1 MLQIVKIKKI
11 IESCLEYVQ
20 TDFESKKNEKDSFL
34 YKVLGDTQDG
44 SYNFYEQA
52 KNFFLRKETNPNN
65 IKVLLEYP
73 KDRTGLPAYVIREP
87 GKRTGIANSI
97 GKIESFMGGVP
108 MYRDTRQYGL
118 EIMCFSVNM
127 NESILMSEV
136 LYALLLGSWDLL
148 ASQFLKIEF
157 SMKELMMENRLMP
170 TPIFIRSIGLE
181 LSSEEIAPGL
191 VDTTLLG
198 KILFGK
204 VNQVDS
210 IALGDS
216 TATDGL
222 PGWNRKLRAVGRTL
236 SEK

>member
-1 MLQIVKIKKI
+1 MIQIVKIKKI
-11 IESCLEYVQ
+11 VESCLEYVQ
-20 TDFESKKNEKDSFL
+20 TDFESKNNEKDSFL

-52 KNFFLRKETNPNN
+52 KNLFLRKETNPNN

-73 KDRTGLPAYVIREP
+73 KDRAGLPSYVIREP
-87 GKRTGIANSI
+87 GKTGGIANSI

-136 LYALLLGSWDLL
+136 LYALLLGSWDTL

-157 SMKELMMENRLMP
+157 TMKELMMQNNLMP
-170 TPIFIRSIGLE
+170 TPIFIRSIGLD
-181 LSSEEIAPGL
+181 LSSEEIVPGL
-191 VDTTLLG
+191 VDTSLLG
-198 KILFGK
+198 KIIFGK

-210 IALGDS
+210 IALGDPTS
-216 TATDGL
+216 IDGL
-222 PGWNRKLRAVGRTL
+222 PGVESEIVGFR
-236 SEK
+236 

>member
-20 TDFESKKNEKDSFL
+20 TDFESKNNEKDSFL

-52 KNFFLRKETNPNN
+52 KNLFLRKETNPNN

-73 KDRTGLPAYVIREP
+73 KDRAGLPSYVIREP
-87 GKRTGIANSI
+87 GKKSGIANSI

-127 NESILMSEV
+127 NESILMSEI
-136 LYALLLGSWDLL
+136 LYALLLGSWDIL

-157 SMKELMMENRLMP
+157 TMKELMMQNNLMP
-170 TPIFIRSIGLE
+170 TPIFIRSIGLD
-181 LSSEEIAPGL
+181 LSSEEIVPGL
-191 VDTTLLG
+191 VDTSLLG
-198 KILFGK
+198 KIIFGK

-210 IALGDS
+210 IALGDPTS
-216 TATDGL
+216 IDGL
-222 PGWNRKLRAVGRTL
+222 PGVESEIVGFR
-236 SEK
+236 

>member
-1 MLQIVKIKKI
+1 MIQIVKIKKI
-11 IESCLEYVQ
+11 VESCLEYVQ
-20 TDFESKKNEKDSFL
+20 TDFESKNNEKDSFL

-52 KNFFLRKETNPNN
+52 KNLFLRKETNPNN

-73 KDRTGLPAYVIREP
+73 KDKTGLPAYIIREP
-87 GKRTGIANSI
+87 GKTGGIANSI

-127 NESILMSEV
+127 NESILMSEI
-136 LYALLLGSWDLL
+136 LYALLLGSWDTL

-157 SMKELMMENRLMP
+157 TMKELMMQNNLMP
-170 TPIFIRSIGLE
+170 TPIFIRSIGLD
-181 LSSEEIAPGL
+181 LSSEEIVPGL
-191 VDTTLLG
+191 VDTSLLG
-198 KILFGK
+198 KIIFGK

-210 IALGDS
+210 IALGDPTS
-216 TATDGL
+216 IDGL
-222 PGWNRKLRAVGRTL
+222 PGVESEIVGFR
-236 SEK
+236 

>member
-1 MLQIVKIKKI
+1 MIQIVKIKKI
-11 IESCLEYVQ
+11 VESCLEYVQ
-20 TDFESKKNEKDSFL
+20 TDFESKNNEKDSFL

-52 KNFFLRKETNPNN
+52 KNLFLRKETNPNN

-73 KDRTGLPAYVIREP
+73 KDRAGLPSYVIREP
-87 GKRTGIANSI
+87 GKKSGIANSI

-127 NESILMSEV
+127 NESILMSEI
-136 LYALLLGSWDLL
+136 LYALLLGSWDIL

-157 SMKELMMENRLMP
+157 TMKELMMQNNLMP
-170 TPIFIRSIGLE
+170 TPIFIRSIGLD
-181 LSSEEIAPGL
+181 LSSEEIVPGL
-191 VDTTLLG
+191 VDTSLLG
-198 KILFGK
+198 KIIFGK

-210 IALGDS
+210 IALGDPTS
-216 TATDGL
+216 IDGL
-222 PGWNRKLRAVGRTL
+222 PGVESEIVGFR
-236 SEK
+236 

>member
-1 MLQIVKIKKI
+1 MIQIVKIKKI
-11 IESCLEYVQ
+11 VESCLEYVQ
-20 TDFESKKNEKDSFL
+20 TDFESKNNEKDSFL

-52 KNFFLRKETNPNN
+52 KNLFLRKETNPNN

-73 KDRTGLPAYVIREP
+73 KDRAGLPSYVIREP
-87 GKRTGIANSI
+87 GKTGGIANSI

-127 NESILMSEV
+127 NESILMSEI
-136 LYALLLGSWDLL
+136 LYALLLGSWDTL

-157 SMKELMMENRLMP
+157 TMKELMMQNNLMP
-170 TPIFIRSIGLE
+170 TPIFIRSIGLD
-181 LSSEEIAPGL
+181 LSSEEIVPGL
-191 VDTTLLG
+191 VDTSLLG
-198 KILFGK
+198 KIIFGK

-210 IALGDS
+210 IALGDPTS
-216 TATDGL
+216 IDGL
-222 PGWNRKLRAVGRTL
+222 PGVESEIVGFR
-236 SEK
+236 

>member
-11 IESCLEYVQ
+11 VESCLEYVQ
-20 TDFESKKNEKDSFL
+20 TDFESKNNEKDSFL

-52 KNFFLRKETNPNN
+52 KNLFLRKETNPNN

-73 KDRTGLPAYVIREP
+73 KDRAGLPSYVIREP
-87 GKRTGIANSI
+87 GKTGGIANSI

-127 NESILMSEV
+127 NESILMSEI
-136 LYALLLGSWDLL
+136 LYALLLGSWDTL

-157 SMKELMMENRLMP
+157 TMKELMMQNNLMP
-170 TPIFIRSIGLE
+170 TPIFIRSIGLD
-181 LSSEEIAPGL
+181 LSSEEIVPGL
-191 VDTTLLG
+191 VDTSLLG
-198 KILFGK
+198 KIIFGK

-210 IALGDS
+210 IALGDPTS
-216 TATDGL
+216 IDGL
-222 PGWNRKLRAVGRTL
+222 PGVESEIVGFR
-236 SEK
+236 

>member
-11 IESCLEYVQ
+11 VEACLEYVQ
-20 TDFESKKNEKDSFL
+20 TDFESKENEKDSFL

-44 SYNFYEQA
+44 SFNYYEQA
-52 KNFFLRKETNPNN
+52 KNIFLRKETNPNN
-65 IKVLLEYP
+65 IKVALEYP
-73 KDRTGLPAYVIREP
+73 KDKTGLPAYIIREP
-87 GKRTGIANSI
+87 GKTGGIANSI

-127 NESILMSEV
+127 NESILMSEI
-136 LYALLLGSWDLL
+136 LYALLLGSWDTL

-157 SMKELMMENRLMP
+157 TMKELMMQNNLMP
-170 TPIFIRSIGLE
+170 TPIFIRSIGLD
-181 LSSEEIAPGL
+181 LSSEEIVPGL

-198 KILFGK
+198 KIIFGK

-210 IALGDS
+210 IALGNP
-216 TATDGL
+216 AITDGL
-222 PGWNRKLRAVGRTL
+222 PGVE
-236 SEK
+236 SEIKGSW

>member
-11 IESCLEYVQ
+11 VEACLKYVQ
-20 TDFESKKNEKDSFL
+20 TDFESKTDEKDSFL

-44 SYNFYEQA
+44 SFNYYEQA
-52 KNFFLRKETNPNN
+52 KNIFLRKETNPNN
-65 IKVLLEYP
+65 IKVVLEYP
-73 KDRTGLPAYVIREP
+73 KDKTGLPAYVIREP
-87 GKRTGIANSI
+87 GKTGGIANSI

-157 SMKELMMENRLMP
+157 SMKELMMENHLMP

-198 KILFGK
+198 KIIFGK

-210 IALGDS
+210 IALGNP
-216 TATDGL
+216 AITDGL
-222 PGWNRKLRAVGRTL
+222 PGVE
-236 SEK
+236 SEIKGS

>member
-1 MLQIVKIKKI
+1 MIQIVKIKKI
-11 IESCLEYVQ
+11 VESCLEYVQ
-20 TDFESKKNEKDSFL
+20 TDFESKSDEKDSFL

-52 KNFFLRKETNPNN
+52 KNLFLRKETNPNN

-73 KDRTGLPAYVIREP
+73 KDRAGLPSYVIREP
-87 GKRTGIANSI
+87 GKKSGIANSI
-97 GKIESFMGGVP
+97 GKIESFMGDVP

-157 SMKELMMENRLMP
+157 SMKELMMENHLMP

-198 KILFGK
+198 KIIFGK

-210 IALGDS
+210 IALGNP
-216 TATDGL
+216 AITDGL
-222 PGWNRKLRAVGRTL
+222 PGVE
-236 SEK
+236 SEIKGSW

>member
-1 MLQIVKIKKI
+1 MIQIVKIKKI
-11 IESCLEYVQ
+11 VESCLEYVQ
-20 TDFESKKNEKDSFL
+20 TDFESKNNEKDSFL
-34 YKVLGDTQDG
+34 YKALGDTQDG

-52 KNFFLRKETNPNN
+52 KNLFLRKETNPNN

-73 KDRTGLPAYVIREP
+73 KDRAGLPSYVIREP
-87 GKRTGIANSI
+87 GKKSGIANSI

-127 NESILMSEV
+127 NESILMSEI

-157 SMKELMMENRLMP
+157 SMKELMMENHLMP

-222 PGWNRKLRAVGRTL
+222 PGVE
-236 SEK
+236 SEIKGSW

>member
-1 MLQIVKIKKI
+1 MIQIVKIKKI
-11 IESCLEYVQ
+11 VESCLEYVQ
-20 TDFESKKNEKDSFL
+20 TDFESKNNEKDSFL

-52 KNFFLRKETNPNN
+52 KNLFLRKETNPNN

-73 KDRTGLPAYVIREP
+73 KDRAGLPSYVIREP
-87 GKRTGIANSI
+87 GKKSGIANSI

-127 NESILMSEV
+127 NESILMSEI
-136 LYALLLGSWDLL
+136 LYALLLGSWDTL

-157 SMKELMMENRLMP
+157 TMKELMMQNNLMP
-170 TPIFIRSIGLE
+170 TPIFIRSIGLD
-181 LSSEEIAPGL
+181 LSSEEIVPGL
-191 VDTTLLG
+191 VDTSLLG
-198 KILFGK
+198 KIIFGK

-210 IALGDS
+210 IALGDPTS
-216 TATDGL
+216 IDGL
-222 PGWNRKLRAVGRTL
+222 PGVESEIVGFR
-236 SEK
+236 

>member
-11 IESCLEYVQ
+11 VEACLEYVQ
-20 TDFESKKNEKDSFL
+20 TDFESKTNEKDSFL

-44 SYNFYEQA
+44 SFNYYEQA
-52 KNFFLRKETNPNN
+52 KNIFLRKETNPNN
-65 IKVLLEYP
+65 IKVALEYP
-73 KDRTGLPAYVIREP
+73 KDKTGLPAYIIREP
-87 GKRTGIANSI
+87 GKTGGIANSI

-127 NESILMSEV
+127 NESILMSEI

-157 SMKELMMENRLMP
+157 SMKELMMENHLMP

-198 KILFGK
+198 KIIFGK

-210 IALGDS
+210 IALGNP
-216 TATDGL
+216 AITDGL
-222 PGWNRKLRAVGRTL
+222 PGVE
-236 SEK
+236 SEIKGSW

>member
-11 IESCLEYVQ
+11 VEACLEYVQ
-20 TDFESKKNEKDSFL
+20 TDFESKTNEKDSFL

-44 SYNFYEQA
+44 SFNYYEQA
-52 KNFFLRKETNPNN
+52 KNIFLRKETNPNN
-65 IKVLLEYP
+65 IKVALEYP
-73 KDRTGLPAYVIREP
+73 KDKTGLPAYIIREP
-87 GKRTGIANSI
+87 GKTGGIANSI

-127 NESILMSEV
+127 NESILMSEI

-157 SMKELMMENRLMP
+157 SMKELMMENHLMP

-222 PGWNRKLRAVGRTL
+222 PGVE
-236 SEK
+236 SEIKGSW

>member
-198 KILFGK
+198 KIIFGK

-210 IALGDS
+210 IALGDP
-216 TATDGL
+216 TATNGL
-222 PGWNRKLRAVGRTL
+222 PGVE
-236 SEK
+236 SEIKGSW

>member
-11 IESCLEYVQ
+11 VEACLEYVQ
-20 TDFESKKNEKDSFL
+20 TDFESKTNEKDSFL

-52 KNFFLRKETNPNN
+52 KNLFLRKETNPNN

-73 KDRTGLPAYVIREP
+73 KDRAGLPSYVIREP
-87 GKRTGIANSI
+87 GKKSGIANSI

-127 NESILMSEV
+127 NESILMSEI

-157 SMKELMMENRLMP
+157 SMKELMMENHLMP

-222 PGWNRKLRAVGRTL
+222 PGVE
-236 SEK
+236 SEIKGSW

>member
-34 YKVLGDTQDG
+34 YKVLGGTQDG

-52 KNFFLRKETNPNN
+52 KNLFLRKETNPNN

-73 KDRTGLPAYVIREP
+73 KDRAGLPSYVIREP
-87 GKRTGIANSI
+87 GKKSGIANSI

-127 NESILMSEV
+127 NESILMSEI

-157 SMKELMMENRLMP
+157 SMKELMMQNNLMP
-170 TPIFIRSIGLE
+170 TPIFIRSIGLD
-181 LSSEEIAPGL
+181 LSSEEIVPGL
-191 VDTTLLG
+191 VDTSLLG
-198 KILFGK
+198 KIIFGK

-210 IALGDS
+210 IALGDPTS
-216 TATDGL
+216 IDGL
-222 PGWNRKLRAVGRTL
+222 PGVESEIVGFR
-236 SEK
+236 

>member
-11 IESCLEYVQ
+11 VEACLEYVQ
-20 TDFESKKNEKDSFL
+20 TDFESKTDEKDSFL

-44 SYNFYEQA
+44 SFNYYEQA
-52 KNFFLRKETNPNN
+52 KNIFLRKETNPNN
-65 IKVLLEYP
+65 IKVALEYP
-73 KDRTGLPAYVIREP
+73 KDKTGLPAYIIREP
-87 GKRTGIANSI
+87 GKTGGIANSI

-127 NESILMSEV
+127 NESILMSEI
-136 LYALLLGSWDLL
+136 LYALLLGSWDTL

-157 SMKELMMENRLMP
+157 SMKELMMENHLMP

-222 PGWNRKLRAVGRTL
+222 PGVE
-236 SEK
+236 SEIKGSW